1 MKLDTLS
8 IDSLKEIVKVAKEQ
22 GVAELQVE
30 AKDFKVSVNFATAP
44 AQVHHVAPVM
54 HAAPVAHVA
63 QAASAPVAAHAGAD
77 PRKAAA
83 SDAGLHVIKSPF
95 VGTFYASPSPGKPVY
110 CKVGDKVKTGQPL
123 CVLEAMKIMN
133 EIDSD
138 INGEIVEICVDN
150 ESLVE
155 YGQPLFKIR
164 A

>member
-8 IDSLKEIVKVAKEQ
+8 IESLKEIVKVAKDQ
-22 GVAELQVE
+22 GVSELSVE
-30 AKDFKVSVNFATAP
+30 AKDFKVSVNFAVAS
-44 AQVHHVAPVM
+44 AQVHHVAPM
-54 HAAPVAHVA
+54 IH
-63 QAASAPVAAHAGAD
+63 SAPVAQMQAPAPQASAA
-77 PRKAAA
+77 PAKAAA
-83 SDAGLHVIKSPF
+83 SDAGLHIIKSPF

-110 CKVGDKVKTGQPL
+110 CKVGDKVKAGQAL

-138 INGEIVEICVDN
+138 VNGEIVEICVDN

-155 YGQPLFKIR
+155 YGQPLFKIK

>member
-8 IDSLKEIVKVAKEQ
+8 IESLEEIIKVDKDQ
-22 GVAELQVE
+22 GVAELKIE
-30 AKDFKVSVNFATAP
+30 SKDFKVSVNFASATSHLHHVQPVLHSAP
-44 AQVHHVAPVM
+44 AVPAPVP
-54 HAAPVAHVA
+54 APVT
-63 QAASAPVAAHAGAD
+63 
-77 PRKAAA
+77 KATH
-83 SDAGLHVIKSPF
+83 SDVGFHIIKSPF
-95 VGTFYASPSPGKPVY
+95 VGTFYSSPSPGKPVY
-110 CKVGDKVKTGQPL
+110 VKVGDKVKVGQAL

-155 YGQPLFKIR
+155 YGQPLFKIK

>member
-1 MKLDTLS
+1 MKLDSLS

-30 AKDFKVSVNFATAP
+30 AKDFKVFVNFTSTAP
-44 AQVHHVAPVM
+44 VQVHQVQPVA
-54 HAAPVAHVA
+54 HAAPAP
-63 QAASAPVAAHAGAD
+63 QAAPSTSVAKAPSV
-77 PRKAAA
+77 
-83 SDAGLHVIKSPF
+83 DANLHVIKSPF

-110 CKVGDKVKTGQPL
+110 VKVGDKVKKGQPL

-155 YGQPLFKIR
+155 YGQPLFKIK

>member
-22 GVAELQVE
+22 GVSELSVE

-44 AQVHHVAPVM
+44 AQVHHVQPMV
-54 HAAPVAHVA
+54 HAAPVAQVA
-63 QAASAPVAAHAGAD
+63 QAPVAAAPA
-77 PRKAAA
+77 KAAVA
-83 SDAGLHVIKSPF
+83 DANIHIVKSPF
-95 VGTFYASPSPGKPVY
+95 VGTFYASPSPGKPAY
-110 CKVGDKVKTGQPL
+110 AKVGDKVKTGQPL

-138 INGEIVEICVDN
+138 ASGEIVEICVDN

-155 YGQPLFKIR
+155 FGQPLFKIKKS
-164 A
+164 

>member
-44 AQVHHVAPVM
+44 AAVHHVQPIV
-54 HAAPVAHVA
+54 HQAPVAMA
-63 QAASAPVAAHAGAD
+63 APAPAAAAPAKAAS
-77 PRKAAA
+77 
-83 SDAGLHVIKSPF
+83 SDAGLHVVKSPF
-95 VGTFYASPSPGKPVY
+95 VGTFYTSPSPGKPVY
-110 CKVGDKVKTGQPL
+110 VKVGDKVKAGQPL

-138 INGEIVEICVDN
+138 VNGEIVEICVDN

-164 A
+164 K

>member
-8 IDSLKEIVKVAKEQ
+8 IESLQEIVKVAKDQ
-22 GVAELQVE
+22 GVAELKVE
-30 AKDFKVSVNFATAP
+30 AKDFKVSVNFATAAAP
-44 AQVHHVAPVM
+44 IHHVQPISQPAPAAVA
-54 HAAPVAHVA
+54 HPVAAPV
-63 QAASAPVAAHAGAD
+63 
-77 PRKAAA
+77 KAVA

-95 VGTFYASPSPGKPVY
+95 VGTFYASPSPGKPSY
-110 CKVGDKVKTGQPL
+110 AKVGDKVKTGQPL

-155 YGQPLFKIR
+155 FGQPLFKIKPN
-164 A
+164 

>member
-8 IDSLKEIVKVAKEQ
+8 IESLKEIVKVAKDQ

-44 AQVHHVAPVM
+44 AQIHHVQPMV
-54 HAAPVAHVA
+54 HAAPVAAV
-63 QAASAPVAAHAGAD
+63 QAPAPQASLAPA
-77 PRKAAA
+77 KATA

-95 VGTFYASPSPGKPVY
+95 VGTFYASPSPGKPIYV
-110 CKVGDKVKTGQPL
+110 KVGDKVKVGQPL

-138 INGEIVEICVDN
+138 MNGEIVEICVEN

-155 YGQPLFKIR
+155 YGQPLFKIK

>member
-8 IDSLKEIVKVAKEQ
+8 IESLKEIVKVAKDQ
-22 GVAELQVE
+22 GVAELSVE

-44 AQVHHVAPVM
+44 QQLHHVQPIM
-54 HAAPVAHVA
+54 HQPSVSHMAAPAPS
-63 QAASAPVAAHAGAD
+63 AAPQ
-77 PRKAAA
+77 KAAA

-110 CKVGDKVKTGQPL
+110 AKVGDKVKSGQPL

-155 YGQPLFKIR
+155 FGQALFKIKPN
-164 A
+164 